1 MGMLVRVAGFVCI
14 VQQLHAELESPGNYH
29 AGVHSGNISFV
40 WVEDETTGNSGFV
53 LRASPYNSQCGN
65 LSSASSQLTSV
76 MLKGGLYGVDIKA
89 ANIPVSQDSVVLAPH
104 ETYTKYF
111 DIANLDEPGCGRG
124 FFICVRWVLSTL
136 RCSGDIREGCLA
148 QGTCCV

>member
-1 MGMLVRVAGFVCI
+1 MG
-14 VQQLHAELESPGNYH
+14 
-29 AGVHSGNISFV
+29 
-40 WVEDETTGNSGFV
+40 
-53 LRASPYNSQCGN
+53 
-65 LSSASSQLTSV
+65 ASSQLTSV

-124 FFICVRWVLSTL
+124 CSPPIIPVSARASTNQF
-136 RCSGDIREGCLA
+136 RCCATSEITGLLGEAFSFVSLGSQHSALFWRY
-148 QGTCCV
+148 T